1 MKENKIPGFITV
13 RTSSSRLPNKCLLPF
28 GEMNVI
34 QHIIR
39 RAKHYNIEPI
49 ICTSLDSSDDILE
62 EIARA
67 EKVNFFRGSLNNKL
81 LRWYNC
87 AEKFGLEY
95 FHTVDADD
103 PFFDGNEM
111 HRSTKLLNKDNYDIV
126 CPTESSSNGGATVG
140 YTLKTSIIK
149 KALAGLDNDTDT
161 EMMWYYI
168 DKIENVRKHIL
179 DETYSNTSKVRLTLD
194 YQEDYW
200 LLKSIQNILG
210 NLVSNS
216 DIYIFLKTNPD
227 FYKINWFRNLEW
239 KDAQLAKKI

>member
-1 MKENKIPGFITV
+1 MINKTIPGMVTV
-13 RTSSSRLPNKCLLPF
+13 RTSSSRLPSKCLLAF

-39 RAKHYNIEPI
+39 RAKHYNIDPI
-49 ICTSLDSSDDILE
+49 ICTSIDSSDDILE

-103 PFFDGNEM
+103 PFFDGSEM
-111 HRSTKLLNKDNYDIV
+111 HRSIKLLNEDNYDIV
-126 CPTESSSNGGATVG
+126 CPTESSSSGGATVG
-140 YTLKTSIIK
+140 YSLKTSIIK
-149 KALAGLDNDTDT
+149 KALVGLDDNTDT

-168 DKIENVRKHIL
+168 DKIENLRKYIL
-179 DETYSNTSKVRLTLD
+179 NETYSNTSKVRLTLD

-210 NLVSNS
+210 NLVSNE
-216 DIYIFLKTNPD
+216 DIYIFLKNNPD
-227 FYKINWFRNLEW
+227 FYKINWFRNMEW
-239 KDAQLAKKI
+239 KLAQESKKI